1 MQIQEVDRGVG
12 RCVGLLNA
20 HAIMCG
26 VGVEDYRCCRMRG
39 FVDAGEQEAGRIG
52 FVAPEVVQHDLAAG
66 AVPEAEAAEQVEA
79 PVPVLEAGR

>member
-1 MQIQEVDRGVG
+1 
-12 RCVGLLNA
+12 
-20 HAIMCG
+20 
-26 VGVEDYRCCRMRG
+26 MRG

-79 PVPVLEAGR
+79 PVPVLEAGRSATGAGVAVDVGLAEYAKAPGDIEGVRRIG